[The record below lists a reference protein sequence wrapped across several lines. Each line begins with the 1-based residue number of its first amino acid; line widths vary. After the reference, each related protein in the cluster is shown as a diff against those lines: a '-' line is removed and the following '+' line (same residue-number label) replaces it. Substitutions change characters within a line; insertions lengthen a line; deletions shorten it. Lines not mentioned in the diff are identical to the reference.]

1 MKYSYFF
8 IILYCTS
15 CAASLSPQTDSR
27 DRLRSALNAKPDW
40 LSSKPYQ
47 DGYYAGIGSARKS
60 MDGNYIQ
67 AAKKSALQDLVS
79 EIRVSISSRSV
90 LNQIEQNFELQEE
103 YRSEIQTTAA
113 DEITEF
119 ELVEA
124 WEDENVYWVYYRL
137 SKLKYRLQK
146 EEEKNNAISL
156 ALDFYEK
163 GKEADRAYKL
173 VNALSFYLK
182 GLKQLEKYLG
192 EAVTVEYRGR
202 EVLLGNELMASTQ
215 QVLKKI
221 RIDTEEAEY
230 EVNRRNISGLSIPAR
245 VFNLESGDPLSN
257 IPVKAYF
264 EKGFG
269 ALHGDYTADE
279 EGKVKVIIDRF
290 GSKAAQQSIRIDLDL
305 YGLSGIEEEEKG
317 IYHLLID
324 RLIVPGENVVFK
336 IRQPSVFLSAKE
348 LSLGSPKSNSQLA
361 NKVKSMMSAA
371 GFTFT
376 GDRGKADLWME
387 LNANT
392 EEGPVSGSIYITY
405 LTMQVKLTDARSR
418 REIYNGGLDR
428 IKGYSLS
435 FERSSQE
442 AYNQSL
448 ELLEEEKA
456 QEIIE
461 AALQ

>member
-1 MKYSYFF
+1 MKHIYFF
-8 IILYCTS
+8 IILYCGS
-15 CAASLSPQTDSR
+15 CASSLSPQTDGR
-27 DRLRSALNAKPDW
+27 DRLKGALNTKPDW

-47 DGYYAGIGSARKS
+47 NGYYTGIGSARKS

-79 EIRVSISSRSV
+79 EIRVSISSSSV
-90 LNQIEQNFELQEE
+90 LNQIELNFELQEE

-124 WEDENVYWVYYRL
+124 WEDDNVYWVYYRL

-146 EEEKNNAISL
+146 EQERNNAISL
-156 ALDFYEK
+156 ARDFYEK
-163 GKEADRAYKL
+163 GKEANRAYKS

-192 EAVTVEYRGR
+192 EAVTVEYSGQ
-202 EVLLGNELMASTQ
+202 EVLLGNELLASIQ

-221 RIDTEEAEY
+221 RIDTEEEQY

-245 VFNLESGDPLSN
+245 VFNLESGDPLVN
-257 IPVKAYF
+257 IPVKTYF

-269 ALHGDYTADE
+269 ALHGDYTTDE
-279 EGKVKVIIDRF
+279 DGEIKVIIDRF
-290 GSKAAQQSIRIDLDL
+290 GSKAAQQSIRIELDL
-305 YGLSGIEEEEKG
+305 YTLSGIAEEEKG
-317 IYHLLID
+317 IYHFLID
-324 RLIVPGENVVFK
+324 RLIIPGENVVFK

-348 LSLGSPKSNSQLA
+348 LSLGNPKTNSQLA
-361 NKVKSMMSAA
+361 NKIKSLMSEA

-376 GDRGKADLWME
+376 KDKDHADLWMDV
-387 LNANT
+387 NANT
-392 EEGPVSGSIYITY
+392 EQGPVSGSIYITY
-405 LTMQVKLTDARSR
+405 LTMQVKVTDASSM
-418 REIYNGGLDR
+418 REIYSGGLDG

-448 ELLEEEKA
+448 ELLEEKKA
-456 QEIIE
+456 REIIE
-461 AALQ
+461 AALH